1 MVASWLSPRHWNCF
15 ERRPTFHHPLPTC
28 SIPGIGR
35 RKLKPMSVAWAKK
48 TLGPEAVV
56 QQNWWTVYVVSL
68 MLWLPAGWE
77 RSGVAQKSG
86 WLGRYDCTGVFVR
99 HVTVSN
105 FLKVWCFGRQWI
117 AMVFLGWAMRTS
129 SIPAKWGPL
138 DSNGCNLWAHFVSW
152 RWRAKC
158 VCESWTMDE
167 MRRYCRSTRHPK
179 CHMNDFGTIFWFQ
192 TLKFWDA
199 LQIVATSADLA
210 PSDVW
215 HRTSVTEAHR
225 GIRLGHIL
233 GFYQSLSEGL
243 VAWRVQASKNRHFDG
258 SIMNN
263 TTFIMHMYALIHFYN
278 AICLRHSC
286 QHLQP
291 LPYRTNWMFLVAS
304 CMRRIPR
311 ISTNLRCHETS

>member
-1 MVASWLSPRHWNCF
+1 
-15 ERRPTFHHPLPTC
+15 
-28 SIPGIGR
+28 
-35 RKLKPMSVAWAKK
+35 MSVAWAKK

-56 QQNWWTVYVVSL
+56 QQNWLTVYVVSL

-86 WLGRYDCTGVFVR
+86 WLGRCDCTGVFVR

-105 FLKVWCFGRQWI
+105 FLKGVMLWPAMNCYGAFG
-117 AMVFLGWAMRTS
+117 LGYENFIHTCKMGPPWFQRVQFV
-129 SIPAKWGPL
+129 GPL
-138 DSNGCNLWAHFVSW
+138 CFMPLMGQMCMWALNDGRNAEILQKHTAPQMPHESFRNNLLISNLEILRCLSNCSNLSWPCPKWCLASHLSAWGSPGHQVGAH
-152 RWRAKC
+152 
-158 VCESWTMDE
+158 
-167 MRRYCRSTRHPK
+167 P
-179 CHMNDFGTIFWFQ
+179 
-192 TLKFWDA
+192 
-199 LQIVATSADLA
+199 
-210 PSDVW
+210 
-215 HRTSVTEAHR
+215 
-225 GIRLGHIL
+225 

-263 TTFIMHMYALIHFYN
+263 ITFIMHMYALIHFYN

>member
-1 MVASWLSPRHWNCF
+1 
-15 ERRPTFHHPLPTC
+15 
-28 SIPGIGR
+28 
-35 RKLKPMSVAWAKK
+35 MSVAWAKK

-56 QQNWWTVYVVSL
+56 QQNWLTVYVVSL

-86 WLGRYDCTGVFVR
+86 WLGRCDCTGVFVR

-105 FLKVWCFGRQWI
+105 FLKGVMLWPAMNCYGAFG
-117 AMVFLGWAMRTS
+117 LGYENFIHTCKM
-129 SIPAKWGPL
+129 GPL
-138 DSNGCNLWAHFVSW
+138 DSNGCNLWARFVSC
-152 RWRAKC
+152 RWWAKC
-158 VCESWTMDE
+158 VCEPWTMDE

-179 CHMNDFGTIFWFQ
+179 CHMNHFGTIFWFQ

-199 LQIVATSADLA
+199 FQIVATSADLA

-215 HRTSVTEAHR
+215 HRTSVPEAHR
-225 GIRLGHIL
+225 GIKLGHIL

-258 SIMNN
+258 TIMNN
-263 TTFIMHMYALIHFYN
+263 ITFIMHMYALIHFYN